1 MTNMI
6 QYVTQTK
13 QTFSDRPLTEVD
25 AAIFAQA
32 AYFDF
37 LDLERRH
44 LTQFSQLTDAG
55 LQARLTK
62 TNWFPAKGQALLLAL
77 SHSPR
82 FSAVSWANYQQ
93 RTRQSTQEQF
103 AALTFDLGG
112 GDYVVSFRGTT
123 STLVGWAED
132 FNMSYLPTVPSQ
144 RSAVKYLTD
153 QMQAHPGRYWLVG
166 HSKGGNLAIFAF
178 ENLPVALQADIQAV
192 YSFDGPGGLPHQPL
206 LEQRITKL
214 VPQTAIVGI
223 LMTADQHFSVVQS
236 DATMIFQHDLFSWQV
251 IGEQFVRLA
260 QTDWFSQYTQ
270 RMLTTWLATLKPDV
284 RKNILRNLYGVLDV
298 GDAKTMAEL
307 GQSLP
312 RDLPL
317 YLSEL
322 RKTDPLTRQQIQSAG
337 RAMFGAISSSWSRR
351 KSTNKKSD

>member
-1 MTNMI
+1 MANMI

-13 QTFSDRPLTEVD
+13 PSFREQPVNEVD
-25 AAIFAQA
+25 AAVFAQA

-37 LDLERRH
+37 LDLERRK
-44 LTQFSQLTDAG
+44 LSQFSQLTDTA
-55 LQARLTK
+55 LLARITQ

-82 FSAVSWANYQQ
+82 FSSVTWANYQQ

-112 GDYVVSFRGTT
+112 DNYVVSFRGTT

-132 FNMSYLPTVPSQ
+132 FNMTYLPAVPSQ

-153 QMQAHPGRYWLVG
+153 QMQAHPGHYWLVG

-192 YSFDGPGGLPHQPL
+192 YSFDGPGGLPQQPL

-223 LMTADQHFSVVQS
+223 LMTADQHFSVVKS
-236 DATMIFQHDLFSWQV
+236 DATMIYQHDLFSWQV
-251 IGEQFVRLA
+251 LGQQFVRLA

-270 RMLTTWLATLKPDV
+270 RILTTWLATLQPDV
-284 RKNILRNLYGVLDV
+284 RRNILRNVYGVLDA
-298 GDAKTMAEL
+298 GDAKTMGEL
-307 GQSLP
+307 GQNLP
-312 RDLPL
+312 HDLPL

-322 RKTDPLTRQQIQSAG
+322 RKTDPLTRQQIQAAG
-337 RAMFGAISSSWSRR
+337 RAMFGAMSSSWARP
-351 KSTNKKSD
+351 KTTNKKTD